1 MPEQILVVE
10 DEETL
15 RRNLV
20 RYLEQQ
26 GHRVDGFS
34 AAEPALDAA
43 MQKEYAA
50 ALVDLRLPGKD
61 GITFAA
67 ELAQRSPETAVL
79 LMTAY
84 GSVESAIEA
93 LRAGVQDYLLK
104 PILLADAGR
113 KVAHACE
120 HRRLLRENARLRRQ
134 LAERSASPSVIAR
147 SKAMADIVAFVRQI
161 AASSRTVLVE
171 GESGS
176 GKEVI
181 ARLIHDSSPH
191 REGPFVPVSMTA
203 IAERMVESCLFGHEK
218 GAFPGADV
226 HREGLFRAA
235 SGGTLFLD
243 DIGEMPPENQAKLL
257 RAIETKEVL
266 PVGGDRPVRVDVRIV
281 AASKLDLAALMA
293 AKRFREDLYFRLSA
307 LRIELPPLRKHP
319 EDIAPLAEMF
329 LSRHTREHGRPIT
342 GFDAG
347 AMRRLL
353 AYAWPG
359 NVRELSNAI
368 ERATLTCAGS
378 TITMADF
385 PVEIAGATVGEEG
398 GHQEAMATYERALI
412 RSALE
417 RTSGDRRETARLLG
431 LSLATLYRRLEKLE
445 LKDDSHDAPTSSG
458 EPRPDSQGEPRGR

>member
-1 MPEQILVVE
+1 VPEQILVVE

-26 GHRVDGFS
+26 GHRVDGFG
-34 AAEPALDAA
+34 AAEPAIEAA
-43 MQKEYAA
+43 AQTDYAV

-61 GITFAA
+61 GITLAA

-84 GSVESAIEA
+84 GSVESVIEA

-104 PILLADAGR
+104 PILLKDAGR

-134 LAERSASPSVIAR
+134 LAARSAPPSVVAR
-147 SKAMADIVAFVRQI
+147 SRAMTDIVSFVRQV
-161 AASSRTVLVE
+161 AASSRTILVE

-181 ARLIHDSSPH
+181 ARLIHDSSPQ
-191 REGPFVPVSMTA
+191 REGPFVAVSMTA
-203 IAERMVESCLFGHEK
+203 IAQSQMESCLFGHEK
-218 GAFPGADV
+218 GAFPGADLR
-226 HREGLFRAA
+226 REGLFRAA

-243 DIGEMPPENQAKLL
+243 DIGEMPLENQAKLL
-257 RAIETKEVL
+257 RALETKEVL

-281 AASKLDLAALMA
+281 AASKLDLAALVQV
-293 AKRFREDLYFRLSA
+293 KRFREDLYFRLSA
-307 LRIELPPLRKHP
+307 LRVEVPPLRRHP
-319 EDIAPLAEMF
+319 EDIPPLAEMF
-329 LSRHTREHGRPIT
+329 LSRHTREHTRPIT
-342 GFDAG
+342 GFDGA

-359 NVRELSNAI
+359 NVRELSNVI
-368 ERATLTCAGS
+368 ERATIACAGA
-378 TITMADF
+378 TITVADL
-385 PVEIAGATVGEEG
+385 PMEIAGAAAVEEG
-398 GHQEAMATYERALI
+398 GHQEAMATFERALI
-412 RSALE
+412 RSTLGRA
-417 RTSGDRRETARLLG
+417 SGDRREAARVLG
-431 LSLATLYRRLEKLE
+431 LSLATLYRRLEKLG
-445 LKDDSHDAPTSSG
+445 LKEDGGDPPRSSREPPSSG
-458 EPRPDSQGEPRGR
+458 A